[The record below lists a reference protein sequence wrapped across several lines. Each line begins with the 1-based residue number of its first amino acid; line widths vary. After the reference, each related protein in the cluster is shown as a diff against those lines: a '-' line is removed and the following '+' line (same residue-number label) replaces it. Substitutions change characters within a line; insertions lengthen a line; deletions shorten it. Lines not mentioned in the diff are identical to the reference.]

1 MLQKVHGSFSVY
13 HFFIRAFDNKE
24 KVDKSGLFDYHR
36 TMKELNL
43 AVIFKALSCEQR
55 LYLFKSLYEWSRE
68 GNGDENGFTCDGI
81 DKCFTKACCC
91 MNLSRSTISHHFKE
105 LQNAGLIS
113 YTRNGQS
120 FTCKINMEAVDLIWN
135 FLK

>member
-1 MLQKVHGSFSVY
+1 MNKVNLV
-13 HFFIRAFDNKE
+13 
-24 KVDKSGLFDYHR
+24 KV
-36 TMKELNL
+36 
-43 AVIFKALSCEQR
+43 FKALSCEQR
-55 LYLFKSLYEWSRE
+55 LYLFKALYEWCETENKDGDCIETE
-68 GNGDENGFTCDGI
+68 GM

-91 MNLSRSTISHHFKE
+91 MDLSKSTISHHFKE

-120 FTCKINMEAVDLIWN
+120 FCCKINREAVEEVRS

>member
-1 MLQKVHGSFSVY
+1 MSEY
-13 HFFIRAFDNKE
+13 
-24 KVDKSGLFDYHR
+24 
-36 TMKELNL
+36 NL
-43 AVIFKALSCEQR
+43 VKIFKALSCDQR
-55 LYLFKSLYEWSRE
+55 FYLFKALCEWCETEENKGGEYINNE
-68 GNGDENGFTCDGI
+68 GL

-91 MNLSRSTISHHFKE
+91 MNLSKSTISHHFKE

-120 FTCKINMEAVDLIWN
+120 FCCKINREAIAEIKN